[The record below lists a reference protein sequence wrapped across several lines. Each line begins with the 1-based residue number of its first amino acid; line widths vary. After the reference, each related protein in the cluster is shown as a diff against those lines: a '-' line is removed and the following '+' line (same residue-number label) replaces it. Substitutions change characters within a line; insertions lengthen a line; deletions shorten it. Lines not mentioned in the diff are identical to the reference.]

1 MEVVQPRLFFFQC
14 KLIRQAV
21 FNVPSFNKL
30 KHDSVTKV
38 FLLICRGWQAVF
50 VGQKRQSGY
59 P

>member
-1 MEVVQPRLFFFQC
+1 MEVVQPRLFFFSVQVDKAGC
-14 KLIRQAV
+14 FQ
-21 FNVPSFNKL
+21 VPSFNKL